1 MVERNLAKVDVESS
15 NLFTRSIF
23 LYTHLIFSNTLS
35 DGPLLHPVRPS
46 AVGGLRYHVTG
57 FPADMAGNYIQMMD
71 GRSVSPV
78 DLSFV
83 KNESDGSF
91 NQGNTPWLMQQFGL
105 A

>member
-1 MVERNLAKVDVESS
+1 M
-15 NLFTRSIF
+15 
-23 LYTHLIFSNTLS
+23 
-35 DGPLLHPVRPS
+35 
-46 AVGGLRYHVTG
+46 G

-91 NQGNTPWLMQQFGL
+91 IEGNTPWLMQQFGL